1 MNSLHDWLTCSAEG
15 ASGPGGASPPAPE
28 GFDYMKA
35 GNDRSHAE
43 AMTQE
48 YMTKLVNESAPASY
62 LPMLASLVQA
72 PLLPLP
78 LKVQSLFLQLCTGAR
93 NWTGLW

>member
-1 MNSLHDWLTCSAEG
+1 
-15 ASGPGGASPPAPE
+15 
-28 GFDYMKA
+28 MKA

-43 AMTQE
+43 ALTQE

-78 LKVQSLFLQLCTGAR
+78 LKVQPLFVHPYTGVLDCTGLHKAPER
-93 NWTGLW
+93 AV